1 MNHKCFWKACVGILI
16 FPAVLGK
23 QEWFKNIEHCLLHV
37 FYWSNKL
44 TNHAIQVYAAQI
56 PKLWEL
62 LCIVVGALITVVT
75 VYWCLLMSI
84 VFGHLFYDIRGMAFS
99 FFLLKFQD
107 TRLWLPLAWPDH
119 ARLAH
124 VKSQKSRSTQHH
136 ILVLNRQNVSTMW
149 PQWSSIGFS
158 ENHGIPLSQ
167 WLGLTG

>member
-1 MNHKCFWKACVGILI
+1 MLAFWSSQQFWASRSDLRTLSIACFMFSTGPTNLQIMPSKYMLPKSQNSRIASHCGGCPNHRSHG
-16 FPAVLGK
+16 
-23 QEWFKNIEHCLLHV
+23 
-37 FYWSNKL
+37 
-44 TNHAIQVYAAQI
+44 
-56 PKLWEL
+56 
-62 LCIVVGALITVVT
+62 
-75 VYWCLLMSI
+75 LLMSI

-107 TRLWLPLAWPDH
+107 TRLWLPVAWPDH